1 MCTAPRATIFR
12 PQLPIIVD
20 LALGSLKRPV
30 LIMQSAVPFIHYHHT
45 IQNTQFIY
53 NTILAEF
60 CLFTTFSIPISTK
73 MAVQSTMQP
82 INTKIYNHQHLSQ
95 WEQSFDSTATS
106 PTILVA
112 STACYSAVD
121 LPLADPFA
129 SDIIS
134 ISHKRHTGIHGDGYY
149 GTDPSDGHTVWYCSD
164 CGDGPMGTWIP
175 ACTACG
181 HSLCGSCTVEKAS

>member
-1 MCTAPRATIFR
+1 MGSFRRPSTIISAISYIHITTQSGSKHSVHSQHHPRRVSSRYYILHTPIF
-12 PQLPIIVD
+12 
-20 LALGSLKRPV
+20 
-30 LIMQSAVPFIHYHHT
+30 
-45 IQNTQFIY
+45 
-53 NTILAEF
+53 
-60 CLFTTFSIPISTK
+60 TK

-95 WEQSFDSTATS
+95 CKQSFDSTATS
-106 PTILVA
+106 PTVLMA

-134 ISHKRHTGIHGDGYY
+134 ISHKGHTGIHGDGYY
-149 GTDPSDGHTVWYCSD
+149 GTDPSDGHTVWYCSE

-181 HSLCGSCTVEKAS
+181 HSLCGSCNVEKAS